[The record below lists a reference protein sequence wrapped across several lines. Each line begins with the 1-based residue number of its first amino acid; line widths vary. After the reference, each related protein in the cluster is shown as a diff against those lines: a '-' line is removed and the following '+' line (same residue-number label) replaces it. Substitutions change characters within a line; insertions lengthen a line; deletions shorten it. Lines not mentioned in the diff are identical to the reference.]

1 MPTKLVLTRL
11 MMDGGTLYRSQF
23 ATHHLTLGDRK
34 GSPYCFTIASSMI
47 QESTIERVLTR
58 LESGEDDFALE
69 IQDFAHEQPA
79 LMTYLTDE
87 ENDIFTEAER
97 EVLLFG
103 AIVIFQAVTDERV
116 APESVNSTAIGQAE
130 EANYAL
136 VGDGKGKFRERIT
149 PLFEQSPEE
158 ELLAFAE
165 DLLMGGEEDDQISNE
180 AREPL
185 FITLKTVVDVLG

>member
-1 MPTKLVLTRL
+1 
-11 MMDGGTLYRSQF
+11 
-23 ATHHLTLGDRK
+23 
-34 GSPYCFTIASSMI
+34 MI
-47 QESTIERVLTR
+47 QESTIERILAR
-58 LESGEDDFALE
+58 LESGADDFAIE
-69 IQDFAHEQPA
+69 IQDFAHSQPA

-103 AIVIFQAVTDERV
+103 AIVIFQSITDERI
-116 APESVNSTAIGQAE
+116 APEPVSGTAIGQAE

-136 VGDGKGKFRERIT
+136 IGEGKGKFRERIT
-149 PLFEQSPEE
+149 PFFEQSPEE

-165 DLLMGGEEDDQISNE
+165 DLLIGGEDDDQISNE

-185 FITLKTVVDVLG
+185 FVTLKTVVDVLTAA